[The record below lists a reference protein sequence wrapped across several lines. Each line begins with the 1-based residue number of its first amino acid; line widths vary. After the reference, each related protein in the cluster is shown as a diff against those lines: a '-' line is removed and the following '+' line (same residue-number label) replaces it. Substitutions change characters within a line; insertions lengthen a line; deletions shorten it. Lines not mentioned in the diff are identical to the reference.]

1 MKEGRFPVSGRDW
14 PLELESQCP
23 NALLPY
29 MVGGG
34 LSLREDPGEASLGP
48 MVAVPPAAGE

>member
-23 NALLPY
+23 DALLPY
-29 MVGGG
+29 MIEGG
-34 LSLREDPGEASLGP
+34 LPQRGDPGEDCLGP
-48 MVAVPPAAGE
+48 MVAAPPAAG